1 MDCSK
6 RAEWTRIARGGV
18 EDLKMLS
25 LVANRYRLTATL
37 VQRLRG
43 AARTLACVFALSV
56 VAVIGTQSAAHAQIV
71 ALVNGDPITALDV
84 AKRAKLVQMSTQKT
98 PTHQE
103 VLDELIDDKLKVH
116 IGKRYIS
123 DVPKR
128 EIENAF
134 ANIAR
139 RAGQTSDQF
148 AKALTAA
155 GISVDGLKERIHADF
170 IWGQI
175 IRGKFRASL
184 QVGEQEVMVKLQG
197 NQKAAADA
205 GPTYEYTLRPILFVV
220 ARGAAPAAY
229 EARKQE
235 AEAFRARFDGCNQGL
250 RAAMTTRDVA
260 VRETIKKASNELGA
274 AQREALN
281 NTPVGKLTPPEVT
294 PQGVE
299 FFAVC
304 NKVASNDSDTPAKR
318 EARES
323 VFQERYQELS
333 KKYLK
338 ELRSQALIEIRQGTE
353 TIPEPKRAKGRA
365 PRS

>member
-1 MDCSK
+1 
-6 RAEWTRIARGGV
+6 
-18 EDLKMLS
+18 MLS
-25 LVANRYRLTATL
+25 LVANRYRLTAPL

-43 AARTLACVFALSV
+43 AARPLACALALSV
-56 VAVIGTQSAAHAQIV
+56 VAVVATQSAAHAQIV

-84 AKRAKLVQMSTQKT
+84 AKRSKLIQMSTQKT

-116 IGKRYIS
+116 IGKRYVAE
-123 DVPKR
+123 VPKR

-139 RAGQTSDQF
+139 RAGQNSDQF
-148 AKALTAA
+148 AKALTAV
-155 GISVDGLKERIHADF
+155 GISVDSLKERIHADF
-170 IWGQI
+170 VWGQI

-197 NQKAAADA
+197 NQKAATDA

-281 NTPVGKLTPPEVT
+281 NTPVGKLTPPEIT

-338 ELRSQALIEIRQGTE
+338 ELRSQALIEIREGTE
-353 TIPEPKRAKGRA
+353 TSPEPKRAKGRA